1 MVLRK
6 HAFARFINFLFLLPF
21 ILAYRP
27 LLVRFDRSS
36 LIWYGLGTVVV
47 ITIII
52 ISNHLP
58 YITLKGDKLILNLH
72 YYQNPEIHN
81 LDRIT
86 LIEIKNHS
94 SCRIHSR
101 DYRPVRITLN
111 PGDQKKLL
119 KALSE
124 RNINIRM
131 L

>member
-6 HAFARFINFLFLLPF
+6 HVLARFFNFLFLLPF

-27 LLVRFDRSS
+27 LLVRYDGGE
-36 LIWYGLGTVVV
+36 LIWFSIGTLIVL
-47 ITIII
+47 TIVI
-52 ISNHLP
+52 ISNRLP
-58 YITLKGDKLILNLH
+58 YVTLQDDKLILNLH
-72 YYQNPEIHN
+72 YYQNPEIHS

-86 LIEIKNHS
+86 LVEVKNAY

-101 DYRPVRITLN
+101 DYRPVRINLN
-111 PGDQKKLL
+111 PRDQRRLL

-124 RNINIRM
+124 RNINIRA